1 MNIAKISNSGGI
13 IDLILYDECL
23 KELARETFE
32 DIYTLNFF
40 LQTIPK
46 NFGQKKTLL
55 IYSKLENFSTN
66 ENPSSKTSNQGQT
79 FNNIQL
85 LIAEDENSY
94 FINEKES

>member
-1 MNIAKISNSGGI
+1 MNIAMISNSGK
-13 IDLILYDECL
+13 LTSLKLYDECL

-55 IYSKLENFSTN
+55 IYSKSGKSYTN
-66 ENPSSKTSNQGQT
+66 DKSCTEESNQGQT
-79 FNNIQL
+79 GDTIQL
-85 LIAEDENSY
+85 LIAEEENSY
-94 FINEKES
+94 FINE